1 MDKIFGEFTRPSGA
15 KFVLDIL
22 RIVAIYEHGTNKT
35 RTFIATDYDKDDWIE
50 VVGEYKDIS
59 EKCLSLMRELS

>member
-1 MDKIFGEFTRPSGA
+1 MDRIFVELTRPSGV
-15 KFVLDIL
+15 KVLLDIK